1 MGNNW
6 EGKITLHMAVAVPKG
21 YAHEHYI
28 ILGTPH
34 EQKVTVDSI
43 EVLIF
48 SWFSVMTY
56 IKVIKFVTLY
66 T

>member
-1 MGNNW
+1 
-6 EGKITLHMAVAVPKG
+6 MAVAVPKG
-21 YAHEHYI
+21 YAHIQYI

>member
-1 MGNNW
+1 
-6 EGKITLHMAVAVPKG
+6 MAVAVPKG
-21 YAHEHYI
+21 YAHIHYI

-34 EQKVTVDSI
+34 EQKVTVNSI